1 MYTFSHKF
9 KALLPT
15 NNTYNSPFYFYYSNT
30 PMQSDKCQCQTFFFL
45 NYIYHIKDYLGTVKQ
60 KSYLDKH
67 ISKEHKNIW
76 SAAKKKINLLN
87 I

>member
-1 MYTFSHKF
+1 
-9 KALLPT
+9 
-15 NNTYNSPFYFYYSNT
+15 
-30 PMQSDKCQCQTFFFL
+30 MQSDKCQCQTFFFL

-60 KSYLDKH
+60 KNYLDKH

-87 I
+87 IWIPLHLFHTY